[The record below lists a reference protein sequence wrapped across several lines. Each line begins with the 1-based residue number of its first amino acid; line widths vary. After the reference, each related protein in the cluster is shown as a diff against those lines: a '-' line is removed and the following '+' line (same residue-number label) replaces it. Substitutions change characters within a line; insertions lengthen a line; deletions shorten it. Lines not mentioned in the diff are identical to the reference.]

1 MSINLKRE
9 IKAQI
14 SVAVDKGLGQIKN
27 DLAAIN
33 KLVAAL
39 DRLSTKLEFRNA
51 MDQAKEL
58 KKETQDLAKEN
69 KKAADEKKKA
79 DRESLKLQKEQENQQ
94 KKSQTVVKRLVDS
107 NRTSLEKLNDNLQLN
122 QQAYGKTATA
132 ARNAATIVNGFLTNS
147 RNKAFA
153 NLEPLEAIAQKIKL
167 VKDIA
172 KQGGVQFQINMK
184 PLLNDLE
191 RVQAELLQT
200 KALADALEARKAA
213 IRGRL
218 GSGPI
223 SGFAAFESRAN
234 EINQREELQYRIR
247 QRLMNRQGR
256 MGNSDGTAVRLLS
269 GFVDPDSGNFRVG
282 ANNAGTRR
290 ATMEANAALSNASP
304 ITSKTTALAQLIK
317 NEEEAAIA
325 AEKKRIADEKA
336 AATAEK
342 KANAIRRVS
351 SATQS
356 YTKHVPVLNREIE
369 RQDSIMGKL
378 LKTYNRIGF
387 AIFQLQ
393 YSTLAITAAL
403 GVGQFTMM
411 TDQYIQFENSI
422 ALASSSQAEFAK
434 GMQEVRDIARQ
445 TFQDV
450 DAVSKLYRSFAT
462 AAKSANITQDQVIQ
476 LTRNTS
482 ILGAVSGSNTESLNA
497 ALYQF
502 GQGINSD
509 RFGGEELRS
518 VSEQAQTLFRAIVA
532 GVNKVGINEVTP
544 QMRRDFLEAS
554 KKGLVGQR
562 ELIAALLSEEV
573 TEAAKL
579 LQKNIRPTFAGVFQN
594 LVGTFE
600 KLFGEFNNSANIT
613 GVLAKAVN
621 VLDGAL
627 FDTPEK
633 MDRLTR
639 SIYETGANSSQT
651 EKELAK
657 LNSEYIKNV
666 ENLRNLGTFI
676 AILGATALAS
686 VASIVA
692 YNAAMLAGNK
702 IRAAQTAALGL
713 NAAASG
719 RMLGQAGVTKAANSL
734 TKGPLF
740 NIFDML
746 GLGTFTKNT
755 ANAAKTV
762 ARSST
767 LMGTAL
773 RVVTNTFGALGVA
786 LRAVLEVFKPVV
798 LVIGLLSLVLY
809 RLYKNS
815 GTTYSIMDILAGT
828 MAVLGDVISSVV
840 NGIGKA
846 IDWIARKTGEFLRL
860 IGLESSG
867 GGVRGGRGMRPD
879 GSGGFETG
887 GSNVLLNLSKNVF
900 DYLGERGK
908 GRQNAPLPAFT
919 GGGFG
924 DGRGSNSSR
933 AAEAD
938 KKAAQQA
945 RTMRDFINGIL
956 DQAKALTASTDVF
969 TQNALEIAEKQREL
983 KETITELSEEGAKG
997 LGEFAKK
1004 AKAAIERLRQA
1015 QFAKIIKD
1023 INNEIGGNL
1032 FGPVSEMI
1040 SMLLGGRNESQISLI
1055 GNQIQAMRDIGEK
1068 YLKDFSISDFVNSLM
1083 GITNPAELNQQF
1095 EAMIAVISKEK
1106 GSEDVVKRIR
1116 ALFNSVKEVA
1126 QIVNDNELTRI
1137 TNEINDRQEELLA
1150 TAGMGSR
1157 EAERWR
1163 RDRDFNRRGLG
1174 MSAEEAYGGLDALED
1189 RVRANPYYG
1198 IMRATNDYLD
1208 SLQDVA
1214 SKVEDIVSGTLKSIE
1229 DELVNFLTGE
1239 EADFGKIF
1247 KNIGKEIMRMTVQ
1260 QTIMKPVTEWIQKL
1274 GGMFFKKTGN
1284 PTVSVAGQSVGAMN
1298 VSAGVVNISGGQS
1311 NGGLLSSFT
1320 EMLNKPKNS
1329 EQGNNK
1335 NIFSR
1340 IFDFFGSFGKNK
1352 SSGSGGGGGFW
1363 SSIGKFFSNVVSMI
1377 FHNGGVAGMMAPM
1390 RSVPAMAF
1398 AGAPRFH
1405 GGMNADKLL
1414 GLANN
1419 EIPAILQRGEVVLNK
1434 PQQERLIGKMGSTY
1448 APTQNVNINLTYNA
1462 AEGSDSRE
1470 DAKAMSAMVEKKVID
1485 VLNRERM
1492 QGGMLR

>member
-1 MSINLKRE
+1 MSISKRE

-33 KLVAAL
+33 RLVAAL

-69 KKAADEKKKA
+69 KKADAEKKKA
-79 DRESLKLQKEQENQQ
+79 DRENLKLQKEQENQQ
-94 KKSQTVVKRLVDS
+94 KKSQNAVKRLVDN

-172 KQGGVQFQINMK
+172 KQGGIQFQINMK

-213 IRGRL
+213 IRSRL

-223 SGFAAFESRAN
+223 SGFAAFDRRAN
-234 EINQREELQYRIR
+234 EINQRQELQYRIR

-325 AEKKRIADEKA
+325 AEKQRIADEKA
-336 AATAEK
+336 AKAAEK

-393 YSTLAITAAL
+393 YSTLAITATL
-403 GVGQFTMM
+403 GVSQFTTM

-573 TEAAKL
+573 TEATKT

-600 KLFGEFNNSANIT
+600 KLFGQFNNAANIT
-613 GVLAKAVN
+613 GAFAKAVN
-621 VLDGAL
+621 ILDGAL
-627 FDTPEK
+627 FDPPEK
-633 MDRLTR
+633 LDRLRNSVRDLGTDA
-639 SIYETGANSSQT
+639 SGA
-651 EKELAK
+651 ELEVAM
-657 LNSEYIKNV
+657 LNTKYVENV
-666 ENLRNLGTFI
+666 ERLRDFGNFLS
-676 AILGATALAS
+676 ILGVTLVTVTAATA
-686 VASIVA
+686 A
-692 YNAAMLAGNK
+692 YNAMIVGTQKA
-702 IRAAQTAALGL
+702 RAAEIASLGL
-713 NAAASG
+713 SSFASNKNINAARIAKSTSGLASMGSNTMSLADTLLSFARLDKVG
-719 RMLGQAGVTKAANSL
+719 RNTAKTINSVANSTGIL
-734 TKGPLF
+734 GRLMRGLSGVLAVVGRVLSFLLKPF
-740 NIFDML
+740 NL
-746 GLGTFTKNT
+746 
-755 ANAAKTV
+755 
-762 ARSST
+762 
-767 LMGTAL
+767 
-773 RVVTNTFGALGVA
+773 
-786 LRAVLEVFKPVV
+786 VV
-798 LVIGLLSLVLY
+798 LIIGVLSLVMY

-815 GTTYSIMDILAGT
+815 GTAYSVLEIFVGA
-828 MAVLGDVISSVV
+828 MATLGDVI
-840 NGIGKA
+840 GKV
-846 IDWIARKTGEFLRL
+846 IDFVLTKISEFVTEAAKFFGLTNSNADLINAVKGFGDKFGSRGRDILRQK
-860 IGLESSG
+860 
-867 GGVRGGRGMRPD
+867 
-879 GSGGFETG
+879 
-887 GSNVLLNLSKNVF
+887 NALS
-900 DYLGERGK
+900 
-908 GRQNAPLPAFT
+908 PALT
-919 GGGFG
+919 SGGFG
-924 DGRGSNSSR
+924 DGNLSNSSR
-933 AAEAD
+933 KAEDEKQARE
-938 KKAAQQA
+938 KAAQQA
-945 RTMRDFINGIL
+945 RTMSDFINGIL
-956 DQAKALTASTDVF
+956 RQARDLIASTDIF
-969 TQNALEIAEKQREL
+969 TQNAQEIADKQKELSEKIEELSSEGAKEL
-983 KETITELSEEGAKG
+983 KE
-997 LGEFAKK
+997 FADK
-1004 AKAAIERLRQA
+1004 ANAAIETLRQA
-1015 QFAKIIKD
+1015 QFTKIIKD

-1068 YLKDFSISDFVNSLM
+1068 YLKDFSINDFVNSLM
-1083 GITNPAELNQQF
+1083 GITNPAELNQKF
-1095 EAMIAVISKEK
+1095 EAMIAIIATEAKNDE
-1106 GSEDVVKRIR
+1106 VVKRIR
-1116 ALFNSVKEVA
+1116 ALFDTIKEVA

-1137 TNEINDRQEELLA
+1137 TNEIKDRQDELLA

-1189 RVRANPYYG
+1189 RVRANPYNG
-1198 IMRATNDYLD
+1198 IMKATNDYLD
-1208 SLQDVA
+1208 SLQDIA

-1260 QTIMKPVTEWIQKL
+1260 QTIMKPATEWIQKL
-1274 GGMFFKKTGN
+1274 GGMFFKRTGN

-1298 VSAGVVNISGGQS
+1298 VNAGVVNISGGQS